1 MNNGNLILYDTNIL
15 IPSRTPCEKS
25 RCKPVN
31 MNLLL
36 SATNSYVNIPDKKHC
51 QKKKPCQKKKLCDES
66 DDECPS
72 ENMSL
77 TSSSSYDSFDS
88 FDDSDNELLI
98 HEIKRSR
105 VLFKKNYNTNQY

>member
-1 MNNGNLILYDTNIL
+1 MNNANVIIYDTNIL
-15 IPSRTPCEKS
+15 IPQHVPCDKS

-31 MNLLL
+31 MNLLM
-36 SATNSYVNIPDKKHC
+36 SVTNSYIDISNNIPKKHC
-51 QKKKPCQKKKLCDES
+51 SKKPYIEN

-77 TSSSSYDSFDS
+77 TSASSYDSFDS
-88 FDDSDNELLI
+88 FDDNDEDLLI

-105 VLFKKNYNTNQY
+105 VLFKKNYNKNQH